1 MASHLS
7 SIGFAVDTQ
16 AEFMAL
22 AQGVAARSET
32 LYTNRGT
39 YFRWVSPSGAELW
52 LQVDPD
58 RNFVGM
64 NPHFTGPSRVK
75 VRLTERLQREGET
88 CLDGG
93 FKGWADPDEAS
104 AGGGAYPFVFDAPDY
119 EMQSA
124 VPLSGVVQVQVAAFA
139 HELEV
144 HDSPESYDRAS
155 EAEATRFASRSFVP
169 AGLVQE
175 VTGSQAPLA
184 QAVITGH
191 VLAVEKKVN
200 EYSGLPFWWCLV
212 DSYGGTFD
220 LVADPELVTVE
231 PRVGG
236 VVSGAFWLSGR
247 IVTSGHSLSTMQRL
261 DG

>member
-22 AQGVAARSET
+22 AQAVATRSESLDT
-32 LYTNRGT
+32 ARGT
-39 YFRWVSPSGAELW
+39 YFRWVSASGAELW
-52 LQVDPD
+52 LQVDPE

-64 NPHFTGPSRVK
+64 NPHFTGPSRVRVK
-75 VRLTERLQREGET
+75 LVERLRREGET

-93 FKGWADPDEAS
+93 FKGWADPDEAEP
-104 AGGGAYPFVFDAPDY
+104 GGGAYPFVFDAPDF
-119 EMQSA
+119 ELHA
-124 VPLSGVVQVQVAAFA
+124 GVLVPGVVQVQVAAFA

-144 HDSPESYDRAS
+144 HESPEAYDLAS
-155 EAEATRFASRSFVP
+155 AAEPTRFASRSFVP

-175 VTGSQAPLA
+175 VTGSQTALA

-191 VLAVEKKVN
+191 VLAAERKHN
-200 EYSGLPFWWCLV
+200 EYSGRSFWWCLV
-212 DSYGGTFD
+212 ESYGGTFD

-231 PRVGG
+231 PKVGG

-247 IVTSGHSLSTMQRL
+247 IVPSGHSLSTMQRL